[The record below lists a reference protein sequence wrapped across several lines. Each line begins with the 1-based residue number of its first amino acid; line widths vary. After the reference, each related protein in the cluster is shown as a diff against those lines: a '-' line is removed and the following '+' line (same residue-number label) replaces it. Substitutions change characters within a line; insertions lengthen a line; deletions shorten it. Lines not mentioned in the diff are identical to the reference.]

1 MELAKRI
8 LQLKPSATLAAAAK
22 AKQLKEEGKDVL
34 SLTLGEPD
42 FQTPSAI
49 KRAAIQSIEDGR
61 ASFYTP
67 SAGIPALLEAIIERT
82 KLDTGVVYQKN
93 EVTVGTGAKF
103 LLYALFQ
110 AILNPADEVLIPVP
124 YWVSYGAQVELAG
137 GIPVYV
143 ETTQEVQHKVTVEA
157 LEKVKTAKTKALVLN
172 TPSNPMG
179 LIYSEAE
186 LLAIGEWAV
195 ANDCLIIA
203 DDIYG
208 KLVYNGN
215 RFVSISS
222 LSEAIKQQTIVI
234 NGVSKSYSMTGWRI
248 GYALGR
254 SEIISQ
260 MTKLT
265 SQSISNPTAVS
276 QYAALEALSGDQT
289 CVEEMR
295 QVFESRLNTIF
306 PLVAALPGVKLE
318 KPQGAFYLYP
328 DVSETVKLC
337 GYSDVSSWVNDLLEE
352 ELVAVV
358 SGIGFGTEGH
368 IRMSYATDL
377 ETLKVAI
384 QRIEQFI
391 SKKMVANN

>member
-1 MELAKRI
+1 MELAKRV

-22 AKQLKEEGKDVL
+22 AKQLKGEGKDVL

-42 FQTPSAI
+42 FQTPIAI
-49 KRAAIQSIEDGR
+49 KKAAIESIEDGR

-67 SAGIPALLEAIIERT
+67 SAGIPELLEAIIART
-82 KLDTGVVYQKN
+82 KEDTGVIYQKN

-110 AILNPADEVLIPVP
+110 AIINPEDEVLIPVP

-143 ETTQEVQHKVTVEA
+143 ETSQKTQHKVTVAA
-157 LEKVKTAKTKALVLN
+157 LETAKTAKTKALVLN
-172 TPSNPMG
+172 TPSNPTGM
-179 LIYSEAE
+179 IYSEAE
-186 LLAIGEWAV
+186 LLAIGDWAI
-195 ANDCLIIA
+195 ANNCLIIA

-215 RFVSISS
+215 KFVSISS
-222 LSEAIKQQTIVI
+222 LSKAIQDQTIVI

-254 SEIISQ
+254 SDIISQ

-276 QYAALEALSGDQT
+276 QYAALEALSGNQS
-289 CVEEMR
+289 CVEAMR
-295 QVFESRLNTIF
+295 ATFESRLNTIF

-352 ELVAVV
+352 ALVAVV
-358 SGIGFGTEGH
+358 SGIGFGTEDH

-377 ETLKVAI
+377 ETLKAAV
-384 QRIEQFI
+384 QRIEKFI
-391 SKKMVANN
+391 TKKMANN